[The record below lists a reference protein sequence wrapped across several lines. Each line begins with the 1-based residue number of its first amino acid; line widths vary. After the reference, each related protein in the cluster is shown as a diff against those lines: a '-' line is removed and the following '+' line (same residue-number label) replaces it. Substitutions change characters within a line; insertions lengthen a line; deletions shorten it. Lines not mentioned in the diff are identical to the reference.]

1 MYTQTLLDKCYCFLP
16 FTVKAKTSEEV
27 VNNRPAAGI
36 LDKTLAAE
44 YKVIS
49 SPVHCIKYSLTT
61 NYDKQ
66 LRKERGKFADKIFV

>member
-1 MYTQTLLDKCYCFLP
+1 MLVHVDKSKHFSLDKCYCFLP

-27 VNNRPAAGI
+27 VNSRPAAGI

-49 SPVHCIKYSLTT
+49 SPVHCMKYLLTT
-61 NYDKQ
+61 YMYYHKH
-66 LRKERGKFADKIFV
+66 LCKG